1 MLLKFFNLDFI
12 FRDSHIL
19 AELQDMENTFTNME
33 QVDIYMLEWC
43 MVIFSTISGEKMY

>member
-1 MLLKFFNLDFI
+1 MCLDHFAIRIRIRIQLFMLLKFFNLDFI

-33 QVDIYMLEWC
+33 QVDI
-43 MVIFSTISGEKMY
+43 